1 MLRHQIRKSDEKR
14 IENDGA
20 EYTDHDVV
28 AKEHACAAGQA
39 GERLGQ
45 GDAEQQRHAD
55 DRLTALVISA
65 EPAPSAE
72 RGIRRQTHL

>member
-1 MLRHQIRKSDEKR
+1 MGFGFFFALNMALAQFHER

-55 DRLTALVISA
+55 DRLTALVISDLA
-65 EPAPSAE
+65 QGAQA
-72 RGIRRQTHL
+72 GHD

>member
-1 MLRHQIRKSDEKR
+1 MFRHQIRKSDEKR

-45 GDAEQQRHAD
+45 GAAEQQRHAD
-55 DRLTALVISA
+55 DRLTALVISDLA
-65 EPAPSAE
+65 QGAQA
-72 RGIRRQTHL
+72 GHD